1 MGGAALAAAILA
13 ALAWT
18 HGARAQDSTKTAPP
32 PAEQPAPTPAPE
44 AKAPPEK
51 TAAPAPAAPVPTAPA
66 PAAHSPAAPPAPA
79 SPAAEK
85 VVLPTPSPLHESASH
100 PLAAVPTDSR
110 PTKTTRMCGVCHS
123 DIRVKFDKGI
133 HKSEEIGCI
142 SCHGGNPDAI
152 TVADAHRG
160 NGYRGRPRRAD
171 IPALCGSCH
180 SDVARMRPY
189 QLPSDQLALYRT
201 SAHGLA
207 LARGNMNA
215 AVCTDCHGVHEIR
228 PADDPL
234 SMVARHNVPT
244 TCGRCHGGNG
254 DPAQPATPGSPLADY
269 KTGIHGQALLV
280 GNNNAAPE
288 CANCH
293 GSHATAQPG
302 ARDVDKVCGQC
313 HGKVRSFFTNSPH
326 RGAVRRG
333 GHSDCAV
340 CHGNHKTERIAATAF
355 EKTCDS
361 CHKPGTPEGAVAG
374 RIQAMLADASVQI
387 DRARERVSRA
397 EKIPLYVEDYQARLE
412 DARTSLMEA
421 APATHTVDTTAVEPH
436 TRRARS
442 IAAEVSREVDEK
454 LKGRWWRYV
463 GLGLFWFYLILTA
476 AILLRWRR
484 RAIARSTSVR

>member
-1 MGGAALAAAILA
+1 MSAVRIVALGGWLLLGLGLVSA
-13 ALAWT
+13 
-18 HGARAQDSTKTAPP
+18 ARAQDSTGSAAPP
-32 PAEQPAPTPAPE
+32 AVEQPQVEQPAKTEPKATVPEPA
-44 AKAPPEK
+44 AKTVAPQPAA
-51 TAAPAPAAPVPTAPA
+51 AAPAPTAPA
-66 PAAHSPAAPPAPA
+66 T
-79 SPAAEK
+79 EK
-85 VVLPTPSPLHESASH
+85 VVLPQPSPLHESASN
-100 PLAAVPTDSR
+100 PLSAPPTDAKPS
-110 PTKTTRMCGVCHS
+110 KTARMCGVCHS

-133 HKSEEIGCI
+133 HKSEEIGCT
-142 SCHGGNPDAI
+142 SCHGGNADAI
-152 TVADAHRG
+152 TVATAHAG
-160 NGYRGRPRRAD
+160 GFRGRPHRRD
-171 IPALCGSCH
+171 IPTLCGSCH

-189 QLPSDQLALYRT
+189 QLPSDQLELYRT

-207 LARGNMNA
+207 LARGNENA

-228 PADDPL
+228 PADDPQ

-254 DPAQPATPGSPLADY
+254 DAAHPATPGSPLADY
-269 KTGIHGQALLV
+269 QAGIHGQALLV

-313 HGKVRSFFTNSPH
+313 HGKVRSYFMSSPH

-340 CHGNHKTERIAATAF
+340 CHGNHKTTRIAATAF
-355 EKTCDS
+355 EKTCAS
-361 CHKPGTPEGAVAG
+361 CHDAGTTEGRIAG
-374 RIQAMLADASVQI
+374 RIQAMLADASTQI
-387 DRARERVSRA
+387 DRAHERVKKA
-397 EKIPLYVEDYQARLE
+397 EGIPLYVEDYQARLE

-421 APATHTVDTTAVEPH
+421 APATHTVDTTTVEPH

-442 IAAEVSREVDEK
+442 IAAEVAREVDEK
-454 LKGRWWRYV
+454 LAGRWWRYV
-463 GLGLFWFYLILTA
+463 GLGLFWFYLILTG

-484 RAIARSTSVR
+484 RAIARGTSLR